1 MRPSGLLNSQLEI
14 TCDMLV
20 LKKTE
25 RNPPDSILKAGAIS
39 FPFVV
44 WLKTSFLFTVK
55 AKLLFLS
62 FCFPERDILEPKT
75 LTCFREHLDPP

>member
-14 TCDMLV
+14 NCDMLV
-20 LKKTE
+20 LKETE
-25 RNPPDSILKAGAIS
+25 RNPPDSILKAGAI
-39 FPFVV
+39 FVV
-44 WLKTSFLFTVK
+44 LLKTSFLFTVK

-62 FCFPERDILEPKT
+62 FCVPERDTLEPKT